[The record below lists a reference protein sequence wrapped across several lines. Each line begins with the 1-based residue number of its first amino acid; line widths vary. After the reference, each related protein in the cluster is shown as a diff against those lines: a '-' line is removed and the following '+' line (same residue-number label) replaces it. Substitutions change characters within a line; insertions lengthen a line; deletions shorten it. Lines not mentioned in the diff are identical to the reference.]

1 MINYF
6 KKMKA
11 NDLISSLIF
20 VIIGL
25 ILLIWPGTSTQ
36 VVCMVLGGVLL
47 AYGVIQIVMYLFA
60 KEKTLYHQGML
71 ILGIILSVIG
81 AWILLKPEMIIA
93 AVPVIMGIIIV
104 MHGVHNIVQGLQL
117 KGMDYEK
124 WWVAFA
130 LGIVTAVLGGILI
143 YNPFSVVNT
152 VVRVIGAFL
161 IYDGISRIWIVSR
174 VSKSRKLKEKIVDA
188 EAVIV
193 EEADE

>member
-1 MINYF
+1 MSNF
-6 KKMKA
+6 FMKFKA
-11 NDLISSLIF
+11 NDLVSSLIF
-20 VIIGL
+20 VVIGL
-25 ILLIWPGTSTQ
+25 VLLIWPGTSTQ

-47 AYGVIQIVMYLFA
+47 AYGIIQIVLYLFA

-93 AVPVIMGIIIV
+93 AVPVIMGIIIT
-104 MHGVHNIVQGLQL
+104 MHGLHNVVQGIQL
-117 KGMDYEK
+117 KGMSYEK

-130 LGIVTAVLGGILI
+130 LGIITVALGGILI

-152 VVRVIGAFL
+152 VVRVIGVFL
-161 IYDGISRIWIVSR
+161 VFDGISRIWITSR
-174 VSKSRKLKEKIVDA
+174 VSKSRKLKDKVVDG

-193 EEADE
+193 EEDEP

>member
-1 MINYF
+1 MSYRHHRNCHHH
-6 KKMKA
+6 KDDSGM
-11 NDLISSLIF
+11 
-20 VIIGL
+20 G
-25 ILLIWPGTSTQ
+25 
-36 VVCMVLGGVLL
+36 C
-47 AYGVIQIVMYLFA
+47 IV
-60 KEKTLYHQGML
+60 ML

-124 WWVAFA
+124 WWIAFA
-130 LGIVTAVLGGILI
+130 LGIVTVALGSILI

-174 VSKSRKLKEKIVDA
+174 VSKSKKLKEKIVDA

-193 EEADE
+193 DDVEE

>member
-6 KKMKA
+6 KKFKA
-11 NDLISSLIF
+11 NDVISSSVF
-20 VIIGL
+20 VLIGL
-25 ILLIWPGTSTQ
+25 VLLIWPGTSTQ

-47 AYGVIQIVMYLFA
+47 AYGIIQIVMYLFA
-60 KEKTLYHQGML
+60 GEKTLYYQGML

-104 MHGVHNIVQGLQL
+104 MHGLHNVVQGIQL

-124 WWVAFA
+124 WWIAFA
-130 LGIVTAVLGGILI
+130 LGIVTVALGGVLI

-161 IYDGISRIWIVSR
+161 IYDGISRIWIASR
-174 VSKSRKLKEKIVDA
+174 VSKSRKIKEQIIDA

-193 EEADE
+193 EEGGE